1 MATYNSPTLSGY
13 NSNPPPDDGTESA
26 ENEVTWAVIKEK
38 LTDPLKDYSEA
49 VDSATGLA
57 FAEQTVF
64 VNNAN
69 GEPTVNS
76 TVLDIVADV
85 TQATWESVGA
95 TGATNTWAAMASVPA
110 GADWIELKLG
120 ALSTATSS
128 ADVDV
133 DLFTR
138 QTGSSVAIMDQ
149 TQVGKLRTTTA
160 AATTVNQA
168 VSFFKVQID
177 SNGHFDLYWDA
188 AANNAAELDLYL
200 TGYGWN

>member
-26 ENEVTWAVIKEK
+26 ENEVTWAVIKTK

-49 VDSATGLA
+49 IDSATGLA

-69 GEPTVNS
+69 GEPTINS
-76 TVLDIVADV
+76 TVFDIALNV
-85 TQATWESVGA
+85 TQATWESIGA
-95 TGATNTWAAMASVPA
+95 TGADHTWSAMSSVPA
-110 GADWIELKLG
+110 GADWIEIKLG
-120 ALSTATSS
+120 SISVATSS
-128 ADVDV
+128 AEVDA

-138 QTGSSVAIMDQ
+138 QTGSAVANNDN
-149 TQVGKLRTTTA
+149 TQVGKVRATSA
-160 AATTVNQA
+160 AATTTGQS

-177 SNGHFDLYWDA
+177 SNGHFDVYWDA
-188 AANNAAELDLYL
+188 VANNAVEFDCYL